1 MPVRAKLTAHRPDGV
16 APPACPH
23 PPHSTDY
30 SRQPEGT
37 SIFKTA
43 KTLALAL
50 VAAACVAGPANAE
63 SAEWIKQVT
72 RTIAAKQTYP
82 KNAQARGEEGTAK
95 VKIFVAASGAIERAE
110 LIAPSGSTTL
120 DREALSL
127 PSRTGSVPPPPGGA
141 TSVTVPITWKL
152 L

>member
-1 MPVRAKLTAHRPDGV
+1 MRKPVFETAR
-16 APPACPH
+16 
-23 PPHSTDY
+23 
-30 SRQPEGT
+30 
-37 SIFKTA
+37 
-43 KTLALAL
+43 TLALGL
-50 VAAACVAGPANAE
+50 VAAACIATPAFAE
-63 SAEWIKQVT
+63 SADWMKQVA

-82 KNAQARGEEGTAK
+82 KAAQARGEQGTAK
-95 VKIFVAASGAIERAE
+95 VKIYVAASGAVERAE

-120 DREALSL
+120 DREALAL